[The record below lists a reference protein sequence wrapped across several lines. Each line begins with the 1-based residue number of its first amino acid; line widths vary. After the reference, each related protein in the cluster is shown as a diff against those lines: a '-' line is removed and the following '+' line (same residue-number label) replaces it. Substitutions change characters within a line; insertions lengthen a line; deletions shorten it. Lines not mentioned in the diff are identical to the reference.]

1 LSNIH
6 KNKSED
12 YIIEFIV
19 IIISSPNLSHAVK
32 LEAARKL
39 NTKTLPLS
47 KYFTKYNYKIA
58 KIVHWLAIND
68 IKWLGFKNVQ
78 EYVKL
83 TLLINNSDLDYEDLN
98 ILGQISNVINDYELL
113 EDIRN
118 ALLEY
123 WSDFVHDYI
132 SESNEF
138 NDYYDLENK
147 YSMRSKAKDMVK
159 DILSESSIIFNESE
173 IDDLLDNIDL
183 QSIVQNNI
191 ENAPDWDGNNYVE
204 RGGYQDNGFDV
215 VDDIFSRE

>member
-1 LSNIH
+1 
-6 KNKSED
+6 
-12 YIIEFIV
+12 
-19 IIISSPNLSHAVK
+19 
-32 LEAARKL
+32 
-39 NTKTLPLS
+39 
-47 KYFTKYNYKIA
+47 
-58 KIVHWLAIND
+58 
-68 IKWLGFKNVQ
+68 NVQ